1 MCHSSD
7 TTSRLGR
14 NRRVRAA
21 NPHDSGATSR
31 LGRKAGAQR
40 LGSGETARRSNPS
53 TCANVGAHPCPKK
66 RFSPKAGSCAEKGPL
81 SAPAR
86 PEFSQAG
93 TMCREC
99 RATSRLGR
107 TSRQPVGPPLPRR
120 DDGRLG
126 NSRQF
131 GLGAVLK
138 VRRPNP
144 SLYATLLADP
154 EQAQLP
160 AGKQTRTL
168 RRPRGLGRNKAQD
181 PNGALTPAQP
191 KPDHRNL
198 AVSVYVEKAQPAL
211 RQDPQRRSTQRIRL
225 SYLPLSF

>member
-1 MCHSSD
+1 MNPQVDSPRFLDALPNGDLVPADLSQAG
-7 TTSRLGR
+7 TLRGTAENFTLGR
-14 NRRVRAA
+14 PRPSQAGTMRR
-21 NPHDSGATSR
+21 SLCATSR
-31 LGRKAGAQR
+31 LGRIWRVRAADAGD
-40 LGSGETARRSNPS
+40 SG
-53 TCANVGAHPCPKK
+53 
-66 RFSPKAGSCAEKGPL
+66 
-81 SAPAR
+81 
-86 PEFSQAG
+86 
-93 TMCREC
+93 
-99 RATSRLGR
+99 ATSRLGR

-131 GLGAVLK
+131 DLGAVLK

-198 AVSVYVEKAQPAL
+198 AVSVYVEKARPAL